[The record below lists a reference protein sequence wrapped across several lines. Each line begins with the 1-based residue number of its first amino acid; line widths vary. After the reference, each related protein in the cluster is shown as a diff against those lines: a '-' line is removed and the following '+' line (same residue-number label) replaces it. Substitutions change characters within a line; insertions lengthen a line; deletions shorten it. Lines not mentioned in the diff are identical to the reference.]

1 MSDAE
6 TVVRTLL
13 GEAGLP
19 ASDEEIDTLAAAY
32 PAFKRG
38 SESLYAGAEA
48 RYESPALHFE
58 VSPVFGDWG

>member
-13 GEAGLP
+13 GEARLP
-19 ASDEEIDTLAAAY
+19 ASDEEIATLAAVY
-32 PAFKRG
+32 PDFKAG
-38 SESLYAGAEA
+38 VEMLYAVAEA
-48 RYESPALHFE
+48 RYESPGLHFE